1 MTLTV
6 VVGASGSG
14 KTTFLEDVHKL
25 HKCCYVRQY
34 HTVRP
39 YIQVRKI
46 PNFEPSRLPY
56 WDLYANKTV
65 EGGAKNA
72 SYNPAIKIGGTMA
85 GEFTAGLSGGQRKMM
100 LFELVRQRT
109 ESSNDLLIVLDE
121 PFAGVT
127 DDFVPYI
134 TSVLEEMRTKHNIL
148 LVTNDHVGTLTKLA
162 DSTITVSAIDRA
174 KVLLNGVSY
183 EREVA
188 LHAVAV
194 GNEYQHH
201 AGSQDLLFFA
211 NTELFTN
218 PQVAS
223 TITFTI
229 VAMLF
234 FLLSYWD
241 SKPGSEALV
250 LVALQIICFF
260 ALNPYLVAL
269 ADWRNTMKEEA
280 EALMHFSVQMNLALK
295 SCIVLLLLT
304 VISVIAF
311 GCLQGVMQSNTLGGV
326 ELWVMMLFDSASLT
340 FPFICFGLYSA
351 LPLQAVT
358 IFASLPFLF
367 MIFFSTTF
375 SPGSGVEGVKALRYL
390 FARFYFWC
398 HVPGYK
404 EVMEGCPADDTL
416 VWYTILTGCLGL
428 ILFLIFQVVRVTVV
442 RMRKQRKD
450 NKARAEISMK
460 PEYKDVQNELYK
472 NQKVVPGTPPSNEV
486 VSPA

>member
-1 MTLTV
+1 MTLSV

-14 KTTFLEDVHKL
+14 KTTFLEGVHKL

-46 PNFEPSRLPY
+46 PNFESSRLPY
-56 WDLYANKTV
+56 WDLYVKKTL

-109 ESSNDLLIVLDE
+109 ESSKDLLIVLDE

-218 PQVAS
+218 PQVGS
-223 TITFTI
+223 TIAFTI

-241 SKPGSEALV
+241 SKPGSEALL
-250 LVALQIICFF
+250 LVALNLICYF
-260 ALNPYLVAL
+260 ALKPYLVAL

-280 EALMHFSVQMNLALK
+280 EALMSRRSVQMNLALK

-304 VISVIAF
+304 FISIFAF
-311 GCLQGVMQSNTLGGV
+311 GCLQSCIGTLGGV
-326 ELWVMMLFDSASLT
+326 EVWVMMLFDSASLT

-472 NQKVVPGTPPSNEV
+472 NHKNQLVPGTAEAIS
-486 VSPA
+486 AA

>member
-56 WDLYANKTV
+56 WDLYAKKTV

-85 GEFTAGLSGGQRKMM
+85 GKFTAGLSGGQRKMM

-148 LVTNDHVGTLTKLA
+148 LVTNDHVGTLTELA

-218 PQVAS
+218 PQVGS
-223 TITFTI
+223 TIAFTI

-241 SKPGSEALV
+241 SKPGSEALL
-250 LVALQIICFF
+250 LVALNLICYF
-260 ALNPYLVAL
+260 ALKPYLVAL

-280 EALMHFSVQMNLALK
+280 EALMSRRSVQMNLALK

-304 VISVIAF
+304 FISIFAF
-311 GCLQGVMQSNTLGGV
+311 GCLQSCIGTLGGV
-326 ELWVMMLFDSASLT
+326 EVWVMMLFDSASLT
-340 FPFICFGLYSA
+340 FPFICFGLYSS
-351 LPLQAVT
+351 LPLQTVT
-358 IFASLPFLF
+358 ILSSLSWLF
-367 MIFFSTTF
+367 VIFFSTTF

-398 HVPGYK
+398 RVPGYK
-404 EVMEGCPADDTL
+404 EMMEGCPADDTL
-416 VWYTILTGCLGL
+416 VWYTILTGCLPL
-428 ILFLIFQVVRVTVV
+428 ILFVVFQFVRVTILN
-442 RMRKQRKD
+442 MRKQRKD

-472 NQKVVPGTPPSNEV
+472 NHKNQLVPGTAEAIS
-486 VSPA
+486 AA

>member
-1 MTLTV
+1 M
-6 VVGASGSG
+6 
-14 KTTFLEDVHKL
+14 
-25 HKCCYVRQY
+25 
-34 HTVRP
+34 
-39 YIQVRKI
+39 RKI

-85 GEFTAGLSGGQRKMM
+85 GEFTAGLGGQRKMM

-109 ESSNDLLIVLDE
+109 ESSKDLLIVLDE

-162 DSTITVSAIDRA
+162 DSTITVSAIDCA

-351 LPLQAVT
+351 CRSRP
-358 IFASLPFLF
+358 
-367 MIFFSTTF
+367 
-375 SPGSGVEGVKALRYL
+375 SPSSR
-390 FARFYFWC
+390 RC
-398 HVPGYK
+398 
-404 EVMEGCPADDTL
+404 
-416 VWYTILTGCLGL
+416 
-428 ILFLIFQVVRVTVV
+428 R
-442 RMRKQRKD
+442 
-450 NKARAEISMK
+450 S
-460 PEYKDVQNELYK
+460 
-472 NQKVVPGTPPSNEV
+472 S
-486 VSPA
+486 S

>member
-1 MTLTV
+1 MTLSV

-14 KTTFLEDVHKL
+14 KTTFLEGVHKL

-109 ESSNDLLIVLDE
+109 ENSNDLLIVLDE

-148 LVTNDHVGTLTKLA
+148 LVTNDHVGTLTELA

-218 PQVAS
+218 PQVGS
-223 TITFTI
+223 TIAFTI

-241 SKPGSEALV
+241 SKPGSEALL
-250 LVALQIICFF
+250 LVALNLICYF
-260 ALNPYLVAL
+260 ALKPYLVAL

-280 EALMHFSVQMNLALK
+280 EALMSRRSVQMNLALK

-304 VISVIAF
+304 FISIFAF
-311 GCLQGVMQSNTLGGV
+311 GCLQSCIGTLGGV
-326 ELWVMMLFDSASLT
+326 EVWVMMLFDSASLT
-340 FPFICFGLYSA
+340 FPFICFGLYSS
-351 LPLQAVT
+351 LPLQTVT
-358 IFASLPFLF
+358 ILSSLSWLF
-367 MIFFSTTF
+367 VIFFSTTF

-398 HVPGYK
+398 RVPGYK
-404 EVMEGCPADDTL
+404 EMMEGCPADDTL
-416 VWYTILTGCLGL
+416 VWYTILTGCLPL
-428 ILFLIFQVVRVTVV
+428 ILFVVFQFVRVTILN
-442 RMRKQRKD
+442 MRKQRKD

-472 NQKVVPGTPPSNEV
+472 NHKNQLVPGTAEAIS
-486 VSPA
+486 AA

>member
-1 MTLTV
+1 MTLSV

-14 KTTFLEDVHKL
+14 KTTFLEGVHKL

-85 GEFTAGLSGGQRKMM
+85 GKFTAGLSGGQRKMM

-148 LVTNDHVGTLTKLA
+148 LVTNDHVGTLTELA

-218 PQVAS
+218 PQVGS
-223 TITFTI
+223 TIAFTI

-241 SKPGSEALV
+241 SKPGSEALL
-250 LVALQIICFF
+250 LVALNLICYF
-260 ALNPYLVAL
+260 ALKPYLVAL

-280 EALMHFSVQMNLALK
+280 EALMSRRSVQMNLALK

-304 VISVIAF
+304 FISIFAF
-311 GCLQGVMQSNTLGGV
+311 GCLQSCIGTLGGV
-326 ELWVMMLFDSASLT
+326 EVWVMMLFDSASLT
-340 FPFICFGLYSA
+340 FPFICFGLYSS
-351 LPLQAVT
+351 LPLQTVT
-358 IFASLPFLF
+358 ILSSLSWLF
-367 MIFFSTTF
+367 VIFFSTTF

-398 HVPGYK
+398 RVPGYK
-404 EVMEGCPADDTL
+404 EMMEGCPADDTL
-416 VWYTILTGCLGL
+416 VWYTILTGCLPL
-428 ILFLIFQVVRVTVV
+428 ILFVVFQFVRVTILN
-442 RMRKQRKD
+442 MRKQRKD

>member
-1 MTLTV
+1 MTLSV

-14 KTTFLEDVHKL
+14 KTAFLEGVHKL

-56 WDLYANKTV
+56 WDLYANKTL

-241 SKPGSEALV
+241 SKPGSEALL
-250 LVALQIICFF
+250 LVALNLICYF
-260 ALNPYLVAL
+260 ALKPYLVAL

-280 EALMHFSVQMNLALK
+280 EALMSRRSVQMNLALK

-304 VISVIAF
+304 FISIFAF
-311 GCLQGVMQSNTLGGV
+311 GCLQSCIGTLGGV
-326 ELWVMMLFDSASLT
+326 EVWVMMLFDSASLT
-340 FPFICFGLYSA
+340 FPFICFGLYSS
-351 LPLQAVT
+351 LPLQTVT
-358 IFASLPFLF
+358 ILSSLSWLF
-367 MIFFSTTF
+367 VIFFSTTF

-398 HVPGYK
+398 RVPGYK
-404 EVMEGCPADDTL
+404 EMMEGCPADDTL
-416 VWYTILTGCLGL
+416 VWYTILTGCLPL
-428 ILFLIFQVVRVTVV
+428 ILFVVFQFVRVTILN
-442 RMRKQRKD
+442 MRKQRKD

-472 NQKVVPGTPPSNEV
+472 NHKNQLVPGTAEAIS
-486 VSPA
+486 AA

>member
-6 VVGASGSG
+6 VVGTSGSG
-14 KTTFLEDVHKL
+14 KTTFLEGVHEL

-46 PNFEPSRLPY
+46 PNFESSRLPY
-56 WDLYANKTV
+56 WDLYVKKTL

-109 ESSNDLLIVLDE
+109 ESSKDLLIVLDE

-375 SPGSGVEGVKALRYL
+375 SPGSGVEGIKALRYL

-398 HVPGYK
+398 RVPGYK
-404 EVMEGCPADDTL
+404 EMMEGCPADDTL
-416 VWYTILTGCLGL
+416 VWYTILTGCLPL
-428 ILFLIFQVVRVTVV
+428 ILFVVFQFVRVTILN
-442 RMRKQRKD
+442 MRKQRKD

-472 NQKVVPGTPPSNEV
+472 NHKKQLVPGTAEAIS
-486 VSPA
+486 AA

>member
-1 MTLTV
+1 MTLSV

-14 KTTFLEDVHKL
+14 KTTFLEGVHKL

-46 PNFEPSRLPY
+46 PNFESSRLPY
-56 WDLYANKTV
+56 WDLYVKKTL

-85 GEFTAGLSGGQRKMM
+85 GKFTAGLSGGQRKMM

-109 ESSNDLLIVLDE
+109 ENSNDLLIVLDE

-218 PQVAS
+218 PQVGS
-223 TITFTI
+223 TIAFTI

-241 SKPGSEALV
+241 SKPGSEALL
-250 LVALQIICFF
+250 LVALNLICYF
-260 ALNPYLVAL
+260 ALKPYLVAL

-280 EALMHFSVQMNLALK
+280 EALMSRRSVQMNLALK

-304 VISVIAF
+304 FISIFAF
-311 GCLQGVMQSNTLGGV
+311 GCLQSCIGTLGGV
-326 ELWVMMLFDSASLT
+326 EVWVMMLFDSASLT
-340 FPFICFGLYSA
+340 FPFICFGLYSS
-351 LPLQAVT
+351 LPLQTVT
-358 IFASLPFLF
+358 ILSSLSWLF
-367 MIFFSTTF
+367 VIFFSTTF

-398 HVPGYK
+398 RVPGYK
-404 EVMEGCPADDTL
+404 EMMEGCPADDTL
-416 VWYTILTGCLGL
+416 VWYTILTGCLPL
-428 ILFLIFQVVRVTVV
+428 ILFVVFQFVRVTILN
-442 RMRKQRKD
+442 MRKQRKD

-472 NQKVVPGTPPSNEV
+472 NHKNQLVPGTAEAIS
-486 VSPA
+486 AA

>member
-56 WDLYANKTV
+56 WDLYAKKTV

-109 ESSNDLLIVLDE
+109 ESSKDLLIVLDE

-218 PQVAS
+218 PQVGS
-223 TITFTI
+223 TIAFTI

-241 SKPGSEALV
+241 SKPGSEALL
-250 LVALQIICFF
+250 LVALNLICYF
-260 ALNPYLVAL
+260 ALKPYLVAL

-280 EALMHFSVQMNLALK
+280 EALMSRRSVQMNLALK

-304 VISVIAF
+304 FISIFAF
-311 GCLQGVMQSNTLGGV
+311 GCLQSCIGTLGGV
-326 ELWVMMLFDSASLT
+326 EVWVMMLFDSASLT
-340 FPFICFGLYSA
+340 FPFICFGLYSS
-351 LPLQAVT
+351 LPLQTVT
-358 IFASLPFLF
+358 ILSSLSWLF
-367 MIFFSTTF
+367 VIFFSTTF

-472 NQKVVPGTPPSNEV
+472 NHKNQLVPGTAEAIS
-486 VSPA
+486 AA

>member
-56 WDLYANKTV
+56 WDLYAKKTV

-85 GEFTAGLSGGQRKMM
+85 GKFTAGLSGGQRKMM

-218 PQVAS
+218 PQVGS
-223 TITFTI
+223 TIAFTI

-241 SKPGSEALV
+241 SKPGSEALL
-250 LVALQIICFF
+250 LVALNLICYF
-260 ALNPYLVAL
+260 ALKPYLVAL

-280 EALMHFSVQMNLALK
+280 EALMSRRSVQMNLALK

-304 VISVIAF
+304 FISIFAF
-311 GCLQGVMQSNTLGGV
+311 GCLQSCIGTLGGV
-326 ELWVMMLFDSASLT
+326 EVWVMMLFDSASLT
-340 FPFICFGLYSA
+340 FPFICFGLYSS
-351 LPLQAVT
+351 LPLQTVT
-358 IFASLPFLF
+358 ILSSLSWLF
-367 MIFFSTTF
+367 VIFFSTTF

-398 HVPGYK
+398 RVPGYK
-404 EVMEGCPADDTL
+404 EMMEGCPADDTL

>member
-1 MTLTV
+1 MTLSV

-14 KTTFLEDVHKL
+14 KTTFLEGVHKL

-46 PNFEPSRLPY
+46 PNFESSRLPY
-56 WDLYANKTV
+56 WDLYVKKTL

-85 GEFTAGLSGGQRKMM
+85 GKFTAGLSGGQRKMM

-280 EALMHFSVQMNLALK
+280 EALMSRRSVQMNLALK

-416 VWYTILTGCLGL
+416 VWYTILTGCLPL
-428 ILFLIFQVVRVTVV
+428 ILFVVFQFVRVTILN
-442 RMRKQRKD
+442 MRKQRKD

-472 NQKVVPGTPPSNEV
+472 NHKNQLVPGTAEAIS
-486 VSPA
+486 AA

>member
-1 MTLTV
+1 MTLSV

-14 KTTFLEDVHKL
+14 KTTFLEGVHKL

-46 PNFEPSRLPY
+46 PNFESSRLPY
-56 WDLYANKTV
+56 WDLYVKKTL

-148 LVTNDHVGTLTKLA
+148 LVTNDHVGTLTELA

-218 PQVAS
+218 PQVGS
-223 TITFTI
+223 TIAFTI

-241 SKPGSEALV
+241 SKPGSEALL
-250 LVALQIICFF
+250 LVALNLICYF
-260 ALNPYLVAL
+260 ALKPYLVAL

-280 EALMHFSVQMNLALK
+280 EALMSRRSVQMNLALK

-304 VISVIAF
+304 FISIFAF
-311 GCLQGVMQSNTLGGV
+311 GCLQSCIGTLGGV
-326 ELWVMMLFDSASLT
+326 EVWVMMLFDSASLT
-340 FPFICFGLYSA
+340 FPFICFGLYSS
-351 LPLQAVT
+351 LPLQTVT
-358 IFASLPFLF
+358 ILSSLSWLF
-367 MIFFSTTF
+367 VIFFSTTF

-398 HVPGYK
+398 RVPGYK
-404 EVMEGCPADDTL
+404 EMMEGCPADDTL

>member
-56 WDLYANKTV
+56 WDLYAKKTV

-109 ESSNDLLIVLDE
+109 ESSKDLLIVLDE

-218 PQVAS
+218 PQVGS
-223 TITFTI
+223 TIAFTI

-241 SKPGSEALV
+241 SKPGSEALL
-250 LVALQIICFF
+250 LVALNLICYF
-260 ALNPYLVAL
+260 ALKPYLVAL

-280 EALMHFSVQMNLALK
+280 EALMSRRSVQMNLALK

-304 VISVIAF
+304 FISIFAF
-311 GCLQGVMQSNTLGGV
+311 GCLQSCIGTLGGV
-326 ELWVMMLFDSASLT
+326 EVWVMMLFDSASLT
-340 FPFICFGLYSA
+340 FPFICFGLYSS
-351 LPLQAVT
+351 LPLQTVT
-358 IFASLPFLF
+358 ILSSLSWLF
-367 MIFFSTTF
+367 VIFFSTTF

-398 HVPGYK
+398 RVPGYK
-404 EVMEGCPADDTL
+404 EMMEGCPADDTL
-416 VWYTILTGCLGL
+416 VWYTILTGCLPL
-428 ILFLIFQVVRVTVV
+428 ILFVVFQFVRVTILN
-442 RMRKQRKD
+442 MRKQRKD

-472 NQKVVPGTPPSNEV
+472 NHKNQLVPGTAEAIS
-486 VSPA
+486 AA

>member
-1 MTLTV
+1 MTLSV

-14 KTTFLEDVHKL
+14 KTTFLEGVHKL

-46 PNFEPSRLPY
+46 PNFESSRLPY
-56 WDLYANKTV
+56 WDLYVKKTL

-148 LVTNDHVGTLTKLA
+148 LVTNDHVGTLTELA

-218 PQVAS
+218 PQVGS
-223 TITFTI
+223 TIAFTI

-241 SKPGSEALV
+241 SKPGSEALL
-250 LVALQIICFF
+250 LVALNLICYF
-260 ALNPYLVAL
+260 ALKPYLVAL

-280 EALMHFSVQMNLALK
+280 EALMSRRSVQMNLALK

-304 VISVIAF
+304 FISIFAF
-311 GCLQGVMQSNTLGGV
+311 GCLQSCIGTLGGV
-326 ELWVMMLFDSASLT
+326 EVWVMMLFDSASLT
-340 FPFICFGLYSA
+340 FPFICFGLYSS
-351 LPLQAVT
+351 LPLQTVT
-358 IFASLPFLF
+358 ILSSLSWLF
-367 MIFFSTTF
+367 VIFFSTTF

-398 HVPGYK
+398 RVPGYK
-404 EVMEGCPADDTL
+404 EMMEGCPADDTL
-416 VWYTILTGCLGL
+416 VWYTILTGCLPL
-428 ILFLIFQVVRVTVV
+428 ILFVVFQFVRVTILN
-442 RMRKQRKD
+442 MRKQRKD

-472 NQKVVPGTPPSNEV
+472 NHKNQLVPGTAEAIS
-486 VSPA
+486 AA

>member
-109 ESSNDLLIVLDE
+109 ESSKDLLIVLDE

-148 LVTNDHVGTLTKLA
+148 LVTNDHVGTLTELA

-218 PQVAS
+218 PQVGS
-223 TITFTI
+223 TIAFTI

-241 SKPGSEALV
+241 SKPGSEALL
-250 LVALQIICFF
+250 LVALNLICYF
-260 ALNPYLVAL
+260 ALKPYLVAL

-280 EALMHFSVQMNLALK
+280 EALMSRRSVQMNLALK

-304 VISVIAF
+304 FISIFAF
-311 GCLQGVMQSNTLGGV
+311 GCLQSCIGTLGGV
-326 ELWVMMLFDSASLT
+326 EVWVMMLFDSASLT
-340 FPFICFGLYSA
+340 FPFICFGLYSS
-351 LPLQAVT
+351 LPLQTVT
-358 IFASLPFLF
+358 ILSSLSWLF
-367 MIFFSTTF
+367 VIFFSTTF

-398 HVPGYK
+398 RVPGYK
-404 EVMEGCPADDTL
+404 EMMEGCPADDTL
-416 VWYTILTGCLGL
+416 VWYTILTGCLPL
-428 ILFLIFQVVRVTVV
+428 ILFVVFQFVRVTILN
-442 RMRKQRKD
+442 MRKQRKD

-472 NQKVVPGTPPSNEV
+472 NHKNQLVPGTAEAIS
-486 VSPA
+486 AA

>member
-1 MTLTV
+1 MTLSV

-14 KTTFLEDVHKL
+14 KTTFLEGVHKL

-46 PNFEPSRLPY
+46 PNFESSRLPY
-56 WDLYANKTV
+56 WDLYVKKTL

-85 GEFTAGLSGGQRKMM
+85 GKFTAGLSGGQRKMM

-148 LVTNDHVGTLTKLA
+148 LVTNDHVGTLTELA

-218 PQVAS
+218 PQVGS
-223 TITFTI
+223 TIAFTI

-241 SKPGSEALV
+241 SKPGSEALL
-250 LVALQIICFF
+250 LVALNLICYF
-260 ALNPYLVAL
+260 ALKPYLVAL

-280 EALMHFSVQMNLALK
+280 EALMSRRSVQMNLALK

-304 VISVIAF
+304 FISIFAF
-311 GCLQGVMQSNTLGGV
+311 GCLQSCIGTLGGV
-326 ELWVMMLFDSASLT
+326 EVWVMMLFDSASLT
-340 FPFICFGLYSA
+340 FPFICFGLYSS
-351 LPLQAVT
+351 LPLQTVT
-358 IFASLPFLF
+358 ILSSLSWLF
-367 MIFFSTTF
+367 VIFFSTTF

-398 HVPGYK
+398 RVPGYK
-404 EVMEGCPADDTL
+404 EMMEGCPADDTL
-416 VWYTILTGCLGL
+416 VWYTILTGCLPL
-428 ILFLIFQVVRVTVV
+428 ILFVVFQFVRVTILN
-442 RMRKQRKD
+442 MRKQRKD

-472 NQKVVPGTPPSNEV
+472 NHKNQLVPGTAEAIS
-486 VSPA
+486 AA

>member
-1 MTLTV
+1 MTLSV

-14 KTTFLEDVHKL
+14 KTTFLEGVHKL

-56 WDLYANKTV
+56 WDLYAKKTV

-148 LVTNDHVGTLTKLA
+148 LVTNDHVGTLTELA

-218 PQVAS
+218 PQVGS
-223 TITFTI
+223 TIAFTI

-241 SKPGSEALV
+241 SKPGSEALL
-250 LVALQIICFF
+250 LVALNLICYF
-260 ALNPYLVAL
+260 ALKPYLVAL

-280 EALMHFSVQMNLALK
+280 EALMSRRSVQMNLALK

-304 VISVIAF
+304 FISIFAF
-311 GCLQGVMQSNTLGGV
+311 GCLQSCIGTLGGV
-326 ELWVMMLFDSASLT
+326 EVWVMMLFDSASLT
-340 FPFICFGLYSA
+340 FPFICFGLYSS
-351 LPLQAVT
+351 LPLQTVT
-358 IFASLPFLF
+358 ILSSLSWLF
-367 MIFFSTTF
+367 VIFFSTTF

>member
-56 WDLYANKTV
+56 WDLYAKKTV

-109 ESSNDLLIVLDE
+109 ESSKDLLIVLDE

-269 ADWRNTMKEEA
+269 ADWRNTMNA
-280 EALMHFSVQMNLALK
+280 PFALPSDWLYSRGASNTGWIQG
-295 SCIVLLLLT
+295 
-304 VISVIAF
+304 
-311 GCLQGVMQSNTLGGV
+311 GCLV
-326 ELWVMMLFDSASLT
+326 
-340 FPFICFGLYSA
+340 
-351 LPLQAVT
+351 
-358 IFASLPFLF
+358 
-367 MIFFSTTF
+367 
-375 SPGSGVEGVKALRYL
+375 
-390 FARFYFWC
+390 AR
-398 HVPGYK
+398 
-404 EVMEGCPADDTL
+404 
-416 VWYTILTGCLGL
+416 
-428 ILFLIFQVVRVTVV
+428 
-442 RMRKQRKD
+442 
-450 NKARAEISMK
+450 
-460 PEYKDVQNELYK
+460 
-472 NQKVVPGTPPSNEV
+472 
-486 VSPA
+486 

>member
-6 VVGASGSG
+6 VVGTSGSG
-14 KTTFLEDVHKL
+14 KTTFLEGVHEL

-46 PNFEPSRLPY
+46 PNFESSRLPY
-56 WDLYANKTV
+56 WDLYVKKTL

-85 GEFTAGLSGGQRKMM
+85 GKFTAGLSGGQRKMM

-218 PQVAS
+218 PQVGS
-223 TITFTI
+223 TIAFTI

-241 SKPGSEALV
+241 SKPGSEALL
-250 LVALQIICFF
+250 LVALNLICYF
-260 ALNPYLVAL
+260 ALKPYLVAL

-280 EALMHFSVQMNLALK
+280 EALMSRRSVQMNLALK

-304 VISVIAF
+304 FISIFAF
-311 GCLQGVMQSNTLGGV
+311 GCLQSCIGTLGGV
-326 ELWVMMLFDSASLT
+326 EVWVMMLFDSASLT
-340 FPFICFGLYSA
+340 FPFICFGLYSS
-351 LPLQAVT
+351 LPLQTVT
-358 IFASLPFLF
+358 ILSSLSWLF
-367 MIFFSTTF
+367 VIFFSTTF
-375 SPGSGVEGVKALRYL
+375 SPGSGVEGIKALRYL

-398 HVPGYK
+398 RVPGYK
-404 EVMEGCPADDTL
+404 EMMEGCPADDTL
-416 VWYTILTGCLGL
+416 VWYTILTGCLPL
-428 ILFLIFQVVRVTVV
+428 ILFVVFQFVRVTILN
-442 RMRKQRKD
+442 MRKQRKD

-472 NQKVVPGTPPSNEV
+472 NHKKQLVPGTAEAIS
-486 VSPA
+486 AA